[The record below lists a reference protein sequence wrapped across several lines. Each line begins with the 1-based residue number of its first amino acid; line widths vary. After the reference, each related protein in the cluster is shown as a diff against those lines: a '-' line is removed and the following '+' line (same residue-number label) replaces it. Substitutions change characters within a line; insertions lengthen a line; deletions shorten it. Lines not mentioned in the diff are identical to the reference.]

1 MTNIVILLLRRNDEP
16 LIHIK
21 LPNIILPE
29 IFQIIL
35 RYIYGGR
42 LSLEEYD
49 ALDIIKILVAAS
61 ELSLQELVDY
71 IQSFL
76 TKNKADW
83 MEQNFNLIY
92 QTSFEKVWEN
102 VLKWGFAQNP
112 GFPSDPSNFSKDD
125 FTSLKNTLH
134 QCIPFELYM
143 DLLKTF
149 LDPDSKPIDKPKP
162 RKGTNNSS
170 ETSSSKYQDED
181 RMNEDYYYSQVF

>member
-1 MTNIVILLLRRNDEP
+1 MNILNYRSSYLRRVLSTIERRNDEP

-83 MEQNFNLIY
+83 MEQNF
-92 QTSFEKVWEN
+92 
-102 VLKWGFAQNP
+102 
-112 GFPSDPSNFSKDD
+112 
-125 FTSLKNTLH
+125 
-134 QCIPFELYM
+134 
-143 DLLKTF
+143 
-149 LDPDSKPIDKPKP
+149 
-162 RKGTNNSS
+162 
-170 ETSSSKYQDED
+170 
-181 RMNEDYYYSQVF
+181 

>member
-92 QTSFEKVWEN
+92 QTSFEKDFSTTPEK
-102 VLKWGFAQNP
+102 LLILIIQN
-112 GFPSDPSNFSKDD
+112 DNLQM
-125 FTSLKNTLH
+125 TEI
-134 QCIPFELYM
+134 QELYM